1 MPQALS
7 FGAPL
12 VSTPPFGRVIAR
24 HRQEKFGQHVLHK
37 DFAAYLEGDV
47 AALFHVENGIAEL
60 KRLEHLTGLDEIK
73 GIGVRITLSDNSSVN
88 RVDFSSLN
96 EYFVQATDLRDLV
109 NALFLKDA
117 TAVAINGKRIL
128 PLTTIQAV
136 FDSILVG
143 NIQISSPFVVEAVG
157 TPAGLQDALQQIQER
172 KIQIF
177 VDPNVN
183 LTIPPL
189 EMANV
194 RAAQYMSLT
203 DTSQ

>member
-1 MPQALS
+1 MRYRLVAILFVIIGVAIGVILS
-7 FGAPL
+7 LQVRANPVKSGS
-12 VSTPPFGRVIAR
+12 STVN
-24 HRQEKFGQHVLHK
+24 E
-37 DFAAYLEGDV
+37 LEIQKN
-47 AALFHVENGIAEL
+47 LLTTFSLEQQSLKKEL
-60 KRLEHLTGLDEIK
+60 DATGLDEIK